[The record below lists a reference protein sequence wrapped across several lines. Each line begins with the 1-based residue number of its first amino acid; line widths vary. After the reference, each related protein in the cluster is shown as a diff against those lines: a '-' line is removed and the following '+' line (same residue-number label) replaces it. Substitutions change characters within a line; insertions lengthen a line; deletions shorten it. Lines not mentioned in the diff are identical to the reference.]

1 MLSAAELRVW
11 IEGFIMLVLDEFFCS
26 EEGWNV
32 SFVAVVL
39 AFCFSGHAVSLHAV
53 CMIWIYR
60 KMRKYTR
67 KPPFDQDFR

>member
-11 IEGFIMLVLDEFFCS
+11 IEGFIMLVLDEIFCS

-39 AFCFSGHAVSLHAV
+39 AFCFSGHAVSLRAV
-53 CMIWIYR
+53 CMIQIY
-60 KMRKYTR
+60 KKTRKYTR